1 MKYFLHLAY
10 KGTNYSGW
18 QRQINTPNTIQ
29 QTLEEA
35 LSKMVGQPM
44 TCGGCGRTDAG
55 VHASQFY
62 AQIVVDKPFD
72 FDPVERLNWILPN
85 DISIFACLPVESN
98 YHAQHD
104 AISRTYQ
111 YHIHGQKNAFLSE
124 LSAHYTF
131 ENLDLEKLKKAAKL
145 VAETT
150 DFHAFCKH
158 PDLYKHTRCEVS
170 QACFNI
176 DKKAQKMIFTI
187 TANRFLRGMIRLL
200 VGNMMAVGYGKIS
213 LESFE
218 TTLKTGVTPKI
229 YRAAY
234 PQGLYLAEVVY
245 PYFKSTFPISS

>member
-18 QRQINTPNTIQ
+18 QRQINTPHTIQ

-35 LSKMVGQPM
+35 VSKMVGKRM
-44 TCGGCGRTDAG
+44 TCCGCGRTDAG

-62 AQIVVDKPFD
+62 AHIVVEKTFD
-72 FDPVERLNWILPN
+72 FDPVERLNWILPD
-85 DISIFACLPVESN
+85 DISIFECLPVE
-98 YHAQHD
+98 YGQHAQYD
-104 AISRTYQ
+104 AVSRTYQ

-124 LSAHYTF
+124 LSAYYTF
-131 ENLDLEKLKKAAKL
+131 ENLDLEKLHLAAKL
-145 VAETT
+145 VTETT
-150 DFHAFCKH
+150 DFHAFCKQ
-158 PDLYKHTRCEVS
+158 PDLYKHTNCHVT
-170 QACFNI
+170 QARFDI
-176 DKKAQKMIFTI
+176 DEKAQKMIFTI

-200 VGNMMAVGYGKIS
+200 VGNMTAVGYGKIS

-218 TTLKTGVTPKI
+218 NALKAGISPKI

-245 PYFKSTFPISS
+245 PFFKV